1 MSYPEH
7 LYLSKPVV
15 FLVKLAAPKKKFP
28 YAKYYHLP
36 TVNSHKF
43 IS

>member
-15 FLVKLAAPKKKFP
+15 FLVNLAATKKKFP

-36 TVNSHKF
+36 TVNSYKF